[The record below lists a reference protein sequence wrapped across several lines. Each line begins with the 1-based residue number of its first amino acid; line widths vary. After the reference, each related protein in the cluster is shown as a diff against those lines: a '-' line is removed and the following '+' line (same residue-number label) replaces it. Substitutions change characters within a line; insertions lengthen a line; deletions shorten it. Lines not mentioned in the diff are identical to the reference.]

1 MVGAC
6 MKIEQNSRLLFIG
19 DSITDC
25 GRAVPVG
32 EGNGLGNGY
41 VSMVNAFFQAYYPKR
56 NIRVTN
62 MGTSGNT
69 VRDLKARW
77 LRDVITL
84 APDWLSIMIGINDVW
99 RHFDSALQPEIQ
111 VSLQEYQST
120 LLTIAQSVRLS
131 LKGLVIM
138 APYFLEKNTKEPMRQ
153 MMDAYAQ
160 AAADVAQEVGAIF
173 VDIQS
178 IFDRYLETQHSMS
191 LSGDRIHPN
200 LTGHLL
206 IAQAFLCAVDFDWH
220 LLTCQHVHEDF
231 VVTSKRI

>member
-1 MVGAC
+1 

-32 EGNGLGNGY
+32 ECNGLGNGY
-41 VSMVNAFFQAYYPKR
+41 VSMVNAFLQAYYPKR
-56 NIRVTN
+56 KIRVTN

-77 LRDVITL
+77 QHDVIPL

-111 VSLQEYQST
+111 VSLQEYRST
-120 LLTIAQSVRLS
+120 LLALTREIRPS

-138 APYFLEKNTKEPMRQ
+138 APYFLETNTEEPMRQ
-153 MMDAYAQ
+153 MMDVYSR
-160 AAADVAQEVGAIF
+160 AAAEVAQEVGAIY

-178 IFDRYLETQHSMS
+178 VFDCYLETQHSMS

-231 VVTSKRI
+231 MVTSKRI

>member
-1 MVGAC
+1 
-6 MKIEQNSRLLFIG
+6 MKIEENSRLLFIG

-62 MGTSGNT
+62 MGTGGNT

-77 LRDVITL
+77 LRDVIPL

-99 RHFDSALQPEIQ
+99 RQFDSALQPEIQ
-111 VSLQEYQST
+111 VSLQEYRST
-120 LLTIAQSVRLS
+120 LLALTREIRPS

-138 APYFLEKNTKEPMRQ
+138 APYFLETNKEEPMRQ
-153 MMDAYAQ
+153 MMDAYSQ
-160 AAADVAQEVGAIF
+160 SAADVAQEVSAIF

-178 IFDRYLETQHSMS
+178 VFDRYLETQHSMS

-206 IAQAFLCAVDFDWH
+206 IAQAFLCAIDFDWQ
-220 LLTCQHVHEDF
+220 LLTYQHVHEDF